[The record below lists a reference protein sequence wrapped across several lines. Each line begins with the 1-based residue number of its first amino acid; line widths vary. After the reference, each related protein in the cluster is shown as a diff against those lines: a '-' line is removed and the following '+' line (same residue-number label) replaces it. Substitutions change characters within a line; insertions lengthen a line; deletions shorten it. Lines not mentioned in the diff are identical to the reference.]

1 MQRSNLRRA
10 AGDCG
15 LRRFDIRGR
24 NMRVE
29 DGYRSRRS
37 AVLMAA
43 PALMAAAILLASGS
57 AAAVT
62 RDAECDDLDISVE
75 PAADFRSIE
84 CKAGQ
89 TGYGGDTG
97 WSNMESIEAQDA
109 LSVLLVYHSRAGVQT
124 YLERTDPKTLF
135 SNSID
140 IAIDDSWSG
149 TTVSEG
155 YSISRFFSKFDGASD
170 KVPCFAY
177 SRYGGHVSGTTG
189 FRHMVAG
196 FYCEF
201 VPSDNPVSEAR
212 IEQMIGKIKADMF

>member
-1 MQRSNLRRA
+1 
-10 AGDCG
+10 
-15 LRRFDIRGR
+15 
-24 NMRVE
+24 MRVE
-29 DGYRSRRS
+29 DGFARRRS
-37 AVLMAA
+37 AVLTAA
-43 PALMAAAILLASGS
+43 SALVAAAILLAGGS
-57 AAAVT
+57 ADAVS
-62 RDAECDDLDISVE
+62 RDAECDDLDIAVE

-109 LSVLLVYHSRAGVQT
+109 LSVLFVYHSRAGVQT
-124 YLERTDPKTLF
+124 YLERVDPKTLF

-140 IAIDDSWSG
+140 IAVDGSWSG
-149 TTVSEG
+149 TTVSNG
-155 YSISRFFSKFDGASD
+155 YSVVSFFSILEGQTE

-177 SRYGGHVSGTTG
+177 SRYGGHIAGTSG

-201 VPSDNPVSEAR
+201 VSSDSPVSEAR
-212 IEQMIGKIKADMF
+212 IDQMIGKIKADMF